1 MKVENKGIEITEIEA
16 EGVTCVTR
24 SMEGMISLYTEDN
37 SIPFRWSEDE
47 ARNLIAALQAAVGV
61 SDTGPWPALYLIPQ
75 QVTTVWDRDGEKTYR
90 SDLCVGGSG
99 WNNQDGYGP
108 YTLTKD

>member
-1 MKVENKGIEITEIEA
+1 MKITNRGVHIEDIGT
-16 EGVTCVTR
+16 EGVT
-24 SMEGMISLYTEDN
+24 
-37 SIPFRWSEDE
+37 SITSSEDGITIRLAIGDGVSWTWSGQE
-47 ARNLIAALQAAVGV
+47 ARNLMKALQAAVGV

-90 SDLCVGGSG
+90 SDLSVGGSG